1 MFVYPYALM
10 TVAPW
15 TVSEK
20 WVKMGDFFTDSRR
33 FSCRLVLPKR
43 FFQKYFEKKTFG
55 NILAGPLFRIVRTCR
70 NPPATMIGMK
80 NAIISGV
87 EQDMV
92 TSTAAVFARQNR
104 ASLIWAG
111 IRRSNTS
118 TSEEKRFTILQNA

>member
-1 MFVYPYALM
+1 M

-43 FFQKYFEKKTFG
+43 IFQKYFEKKTFDKL
-55 NILAGPLFRIVRTCR
+55 LAWPLFRIVRTCR

-111 IRRSNTS
+111 MRRSNTS